1 MHQRTHPAILRAR
14 RFPSFAEFV
23 GIIAL
28 MMGYTAF
35 AVDNLLPAF
44 PAIGKAFAVE
54 DANELQLLV
63 SVYMFGFG
71 LMQLVYG
78 AASDIVGRR
87 PALFAGLA
95 IFAAGCVLAL
105 FATDLQTLLAARFI
119 QGMGAAAGRVLAIAI
134 VRDRYDGR
142 EMARVMSLAIGIFII
157 VPIFAPAIGGALLL
171 VGNWHMI
178 FVAML
183 ALALVVAVWFGW
195 RMPETLHSE
204 NRAPVSL
211 ANVARGMRQTMTTRS
226 SIGYAT
232 AFALGFA
239 CTMSYVGSSEQIF
252 GSEVYGLGPRF
263 PIVFGTVAGISAIAA
278 FMNSRLVGR
287 YGMQMISHAS
297 ILALVALS
305 LVQVAVAWAYD
316 GRPPLLLFGAILA
329 GSQFLVTVAVP
340 NFNALAMMPLGAIAG
355 TASSFIGF
363 YTTVIGALLGLLV
376 GQAFNGTVIPLG
388 IGYLTLSCT
397 TVLVILWTERGRMF
411 RTEVP
416 GPGDAPTA

>member
-1 MHQRTHPAILRAR
+1 MHQRTSPAILRAR
-14 RFPSFAEFV
+14 RFPSFLEFV
-23 GIIAL
+23 CIVAL

-44 PAIGKAFAVE
+44 PAIGTAFAVA
-54 DANELQLLV
+54 DPNELQLLV
-63 SVYMFGFG
+63 TIYMLGFG

-78 AASDIVGRR
+78 AVSDTVGRR
-87 PALFAGLA
+87 PALLVGLA
-95 IFAAGCVLAL
+95 VFGVGCVLAL
-105 FATDLQTLLAARFI
+105 VATDMNTLLAARFI

-157 VPIFAPAIGGALLL
+157 VPVFAPAIGGVLLL
-171 VGNWHMI
+171 FGNWHMI
-178 FVAML
+178 FIAMFL
-183 ALALVVAVWFGW
+183 LALVVAAWFGL
-195 RMPETLHSE
+195 RMPETLHEE
-204 NRAPVSL
+204 NRAPLSVRRI
-211 ANVARGMRQTMTTRS
+211 ARGMVRTMTTRV

-239 CTMSYVGSSEQIF
+239 CTMSYVGSAEQIF
-252 GSEVYGLGPRF
+252 GSEVYELGSRF

-287 YGMQMISHAS
+287 YGMRMISHVS

-305 LVQVAVAWAYD
+305 LVQVGVSWGYQ

-329 GSQFLVTVAVP
+329 ASQFLVTLAVP
-340 NFNALAMMPLGAIAG
+340 NFNALAMVPLGAIAG
-355 TASSFIGF
+355 TASSVIGF
-363 YTTVIGALLGLLV
+363 YTTVLGSMLGLLV

-388 IGYLTLSCT
+388 VGYLALSVA
-397 TVLVILWTERGRMF
+397 TVAVILWTERGVMF
-411 RTEVP
+411 RSKP
-416 GPGDAPTA
+416 AA